1 MNHDKENH
9 MTNYPIRYKDI
20 DSVMEAQR
28 DLVRPVARLQTLL
41 CVKG

>member
-1 MNHDKENH
+1 MNHHKENH
-9 MTNYPIRYKDI
+9 MTNYKDI

>member
-9 MTNYPIRYKDI
+9 VTKDI